1 MKIVEHTDRS
11 LQIADQNRQC
21 LWGLLFA
28 TPFLAIGLGMALAT
42 AKIVTLECQRPDT
55 TQITCQRNVTGIL
68 GTTTDRIPGQLQT
81 ATVVKAGGAGV
92 VLGTTNGK
100 VEMAPYHVFVTN
112 RHQETADRLNNF
124 LKDPQQATVRVEHD
138 DRLGN
143 SLFIGNFLL
152 GSLGI
157 AILSLGIPL
166 KMSCRFDRPSDRVT
180 ITKKYLY
187 GERQILFPLSTIQQT
202 QIGRCFFYISFN
214 KRNAYGLKL
223 IQSNG
228 AKVPLSVPG
237 QDLELYQEIADTTNH
252 FLDPSTNQ
260 GK

>member
-55 TQITCQRNVTGIL
+55 TQITCQRNITGIL

-81 ATVVKAGGAGV
+81 ANVVKAGGAGV

-100 VEMAPYHVFVTN
+100 VEMSPYHVFVTN

-124 LKDPQQATVRVEHD
+124 LKDPQQANVRVEHD

-166 KMSCRFDRPSDRVT
+166 KMSCRFDSFACTGGDRLSDRVS

-187 GERQILFPLSTIQQT
+187 GERQTILPLSTIQQA
-202 QIGRCFFYISFN
+202 QIGRYFFYMSVN
-214 KRNAYGLKL
+214 KRDAYGL
-223 IQSNG
+223 
-228 AKVPLSVPG
+228 
-237 QDLELYQEIADTTNH
+237 
-252 FLDPSTNQ
+252 
-260 GK
+260 